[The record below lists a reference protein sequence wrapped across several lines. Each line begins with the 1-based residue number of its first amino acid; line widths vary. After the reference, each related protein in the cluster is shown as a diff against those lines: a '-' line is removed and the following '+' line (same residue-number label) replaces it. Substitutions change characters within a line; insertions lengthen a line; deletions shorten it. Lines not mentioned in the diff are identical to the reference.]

1 LLLKQKD
8 NYYGDNTLQI
18 IEEEKLNSVI
28 KTKLEFDNI
37 YYSLDGHNFF
47 KRKDRYK
54 NKYALIVSFFLFS
67 IYNAFEFIENI
78 IQFAQ
83 KKNSNKYSSASRITT
98 LLFNMFNI
106 FNILFLTTITI
117 IKLRVHTVVYY

>member
-1 LLLKQKD
+1 MVITFLKGKIDIRINMLLLFHFFCFQ
-8 NYYGDNTLQI
+8 YIML
-18 IEEEKLNSVI
+18 LNSSKI
-28 KTKLEFDNI
+28 
-37 YYSLDGHNFF
+37 
-47 KRKDRYK
+47 
-54 NKYALIVSFFLFS
+54 LF
-67 IYNAFEFIENI
+67 NLLK
-78 IQFAQ
+78 